1 MVYGKG
7 PNSIARDIGIAD
19 QVAEKH
25 PEMTDKQVKYAAKDE
40 AQALIN
46 TFFRKIPGAHK
57 FIQRTYY
64 EASKT
69 KYVETYLGRRRW
81 LYEIMDWDDK
91 ERHLERAKSKR
102 RDLCW
107 CDKCKTSRDGERKS
121 VNSIIQ
127 GTAADVMQCAM
138 IRSHF
143 DPRLKELCTKML
155 LQVHDEAM
163 WEVPADCVRDAI
175 PLIQENLENPGI
187 RLRVPFKAGP
197 HSGRDWVQAKD

>member
-1 MVYGKG
+1 MNYGKAA
-7 PNSIARDIGIAD
+7 NSIAREIGIVDRIAS
-19 QVAEKH
+19 EH
-25 PEMTDKQVKYAAKDE
+25 PEMSEKRVKWAAKDE

-46 TFFRKIPGAHK
+46 KYFSRIPGAFK

-64 EASKT
+64 EAAHT
-69 KYVETYLGRRRW
+69 KYVETFLGRRRW
-81 LYEIMDWDDK
+81 LHEIMDWEDK
-91 ERHLERAKSKR
+91 ERHLARAAAQH

-121 VNSIIQ
+121 VNTIIQ

-143 DPRLKELCTKML
+143 DPRLKELSTEML

-163 WEVPADCVRDAI
+163 WEVPADCVDDALPI
-175 PLIQENLENPGI
+175 IQENLENPGI
-187 RLRVPFKAGP
+187 NLRVPFKAAPGC
-197 HSGRDWVQAKD
+197 GDDWVEAKV